1 MNRNTYRYSGL
12 AALVAV
18 CLWLSLAGAA
28 TRAADLR
35 NEAPDSVEPTMWASA
50 AWIEPARPMAAERI
64 LSRAAMA
71 PAFQVAQDR
80 LWPLRLDVEQPRI
93 VATRF
98 GWIGVHYPLRGPTGE
113 DAGLYALWLDET
125 LGATVAQAEFLHQ
138 GSVGLARL
146 ELVDHPSFVVTVDL
160 SRFDA
165 DRFWDCL
172 RSCTRGML
180 DHWLYTLVRA
190 VCSRAC
196 VPVTPLCAPCVI
208 ALSALEAG
216 MISGC
221 VYECG
226 QTRPEAGSWALRP
239 GAAAL
244 HGSRVGGRES
254 ATRR

>member
-1 MNRNTYRYSGL
+1 MNRNTYRCGGL
-12 AALVAV
+12 AALVAAS
-18 CLWLSLAGAA
+18 LWLSLSGATA
-28 TRAADLR
+28 RASAIK
-35 NEAPDSVEPTMWASA
+35 NEAPSPVEHLLRASA
-50 AWIEPARPMAAERI
+50 GWIEPSRPAISADI
-64 LSRAAMA
+64 LSRVAMA
-71 PAFQVAQDR
+71 PWLRTAQDR
-80 LWPLRLDVEQPRI
+80 LWPLRLDTDQPRI

-98 GWIGVHYPLRGPTGE
+98 GWIGIHYPLRAPEGE
-113 DAGLYALWLDET
+113 EVGLYALWLDET
-125 LGATVAQAEFLHQ
+125 LATPVAQADFLRR
-138 GSVGLARL
+138 GSVGLARV
-146 ELVDHPSFVVTVDL
+146 EVVDQPTFVAAVEL

-196 VPVTPLCAPCVI
+196 VPVTPFCAPCVI

-239 GAAAL
+239 GAPPL
-244 HGSRVGGRES
+244 LGGQVWGR
-254 ATRR
+254 